1 MTDKNRK
8 SITNELAAALGDEA
22 NAVENELNAFHNW
35 MRTKGK
41 NPDRQKPLSDSIST
55 NYYRRIDQIFRFV
68 IGRIEPADATV
79 ITHDQADLIV
89 KWLDQNDICQRNG
102 DPYQETS
109 KRKFSNALI
118 KYFTWQHDQRGDP
131 EQWRPRISF
140 SDGEHENADRL
151 NFEERWKVLQAA
163 NEYGSLPSYYETTE
177 TEREKISS
185 LVAQRLGKPKTE
197 VTRKDWERA
206 DTSTKVGSLIAVTLE
221 TGIIPIE
228 VGRART
234 DWYKSNRNILKITK
248 DDAGKERPT
257 SELPLTD
264 ATGDL
269 LSEWIQERRHYEKYD
284 GTNHLW
290 LNREGNPYNSKNLC
304 YLLRRLCEEAGIDHE
319 DRKIVW
325 YSLRHNL
332 GQSIEETE
340 DISQA
345 RDQLRHKYIETTKQT
360 YGESTIESRRHTLEQ
375 ITDVSQRAAED
386 PEFNPYA
393 DDPVQPDPTPR
404 NESSHSSEHA
414 HGDHI
419 DVFIDDTQDDRVE
432 IARKIL
438 SEEL

>member
-1 MTDKNRK
+1 MPDNNRK
-8 SITNELAAALGDEA
+8 PITNDLAAALGDESSH
-22 NAVENELNAFHNW
+22 VESELVAFHEW

-41 NPDRQKPLSDSIST
+41 NPDRQKPLSDSVSN

-68 IGRIEPADATV
+68 IERIDPADKTV
-79 ITHDQADLIV
+79 LTHDQADLIV
-89 KWLDQNDICQRNG
+89 KWLDRNEISQRNG
-102 DPYQETS
+102 DPYLETS
-109 KRKFSNALI
+109 KRKFSNALV
-118 KYFTWQHDQRGDP
+118 KYFTWRYDQQGDA
-131 EQWRPRISF
+131 EKWQPRINF

-151 NFEERWKVLQAA
+151 NFEERWQVLQAA
-163 NEYGSLPSYYETTE
+163 NQYGTLPSYYETSE
-177 TEREKISS
+177 AEREKIDS
-185 LVAQRLGKPKTE
+185 LVAQRLGNPKDE

-206 DTSTKVGSLIAVTLE
+206 DTSTKIGSLIAVTLE

-234 DWYKSNRNILKITK
+234 DWYDPKQNILKITK
-248 DDAGKERPT
+248 EDAGKERPT
-257 SELPLTD
+257 SKLPLTE

-269 LSEWIQERRHYEKYD
+269 LSKWIQERRHYEKYD
-284 GTNHLW
+284 GTNRLW

-304 YLLRRLCEEAGIDHE
+304 YLLRRLCEEAGINHE

-375 ITDVSQRAAED
+375 VNDVARRTAED
-386 PEFNPYA
+386 PDFNPYE
-393 DDPVQPDPTPR
+393 DEPSRPPSNPR
-404 NESSHSSEHA
+404 DESSNPSEHSGR
-414 HGDHI
+414 HHI
-419 DVFIDDTQDDRVE
+419 DVFINDTQEDRVD
-432 IARKIL
+432 ITRKIL

>member
-1 MTDKNRK
+1 MSDEIRK

-22 NAVENELNAFHNW
+22 NVVENELTAFYDW

-41 NPDRQKPLSDSIST
+41 NPDRQKPLSNAGST
-55 NYYRRIDQIFRFV
+55 NYHRRIDQIYRFV
-68 IGRIEPADATV
+68 IDRIEPEDTTV
-79 ITHDQADLIV
+79 ITHNQADLIV
-89 KWLDQNDICQRNG
+89 KWLDRNEICKRNG
-102 DPYQETS
+102 DPYSETS
-109 KRKFSNALI
+109 KRKFSNALV
-118 KYFTWQHDQRGDP
+118 KYFEWRHDQLNDA
-131 EQWRPRISF
+131 EEWRPQINF
-140 SDGEHENADRL
+140 TDGEHENADRL
-151 NFEERWKVLQAA
+151 NFTERWQVLQAA
-163 NEYGSLPSYYETTE
+163 KEYGSLPSYYETTE
-177 TEREKISS
+177 EEREKIDS
-185 LVAQRLGKPKTE
+185 LIAQRLGKPKTE
-197 VTRKDWERA
+197 VTRKDYERA
-206 DTSTKVGSLIAVTLE
+206 DTSSKIGSLIAVTLE

-234 DWYKSNRNILKITK
+234 DWYDPKQNILKIPK
-248 DDAGKERPT
+248 EDAGKDRPT
-257 SELPLTD
+257 SKLPLTE
-264 ATGDL
+264 ATGEL

-304 YLLRRLCEEAGIDHE
+304 YLIRRLCEEAGIDHE
-319 DRKIVW
+319 NRKIVW

-340 DISQA
+340 DLSQA
-345 RDQLRHKYIETTKQT
+345 NDQLRHKYIETTKQM

-375 ITDVSQRAAED
+375 ITDVARRAAED
-386 PEFNPYA
+386 SEFNPYA

-432 IARKIL
+432 VARKIL